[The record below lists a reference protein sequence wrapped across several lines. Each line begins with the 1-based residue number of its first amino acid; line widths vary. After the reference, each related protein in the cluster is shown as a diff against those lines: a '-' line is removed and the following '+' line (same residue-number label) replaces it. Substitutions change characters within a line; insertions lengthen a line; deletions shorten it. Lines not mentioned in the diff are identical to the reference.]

1 MDLQQMLEAVLA
13 AEPYKMILSNPYR
26 KDEQFRRIVINRL
39 ETCWQAE
46 KYTEKQ
52 VFHENMS
59 EETLKLFL
67 EGAMGQGYRQLNAW
81 DGEREHAVRV
91 SKGGK
96 ASYMK
101 KKTAQAPKEKTGH
114 NRKKNYIL
122 EEGQTIPPLV
132 DMGIFT
138 SEGKIVRSMYDKYRQ
153 INRFVELI
161 DDEIGTLPKDRTL
174 TVIDFGCGKSYL
186 TFILYYYLTQIRK
199 LDVRIIGLDLKAD
212 VIEHCNRA
220 AEKYGYENLRFELGD
235 INGYECPYPVDMVV
249 SLHACDTATDY
260 ALYNAVRWNARLI
273 FSVPCCQHELN
284 GQMQG
289 GSLPIL
295 TRYGII
301 KERTAALMTDAIRGN
316 LLTKHPDPRRALEY
330 PGENTAGDAAGG
342 GCAEGAV
349 RVPADAG
356 QAAERRRCLTES
368 GAFPYQFL
376 NPSDCRLRSPVLLV
390 GRQFQQTGA
399 EDFRFRTGAGFFG
412 GAEPAVQ
419 MPGVGH
425 IPVIIIF
432 IFIQVVEIQ
441 LFVQV
446 CVLSFAGQF
455 QQAGVPAALVV
466 ISDIFHNRR
475 KEKRKHE
482 IVHTKQEKDNQPFDE
497 KAAVMR
503 IILLIHGSPPLLD
516 VLLPVP

>member
-13 AEPYKMILSNPYR
+13 AEPYKMILSNPCR

-39 ETCWQAE
+39 GDGWQAE

-59 EETLKLFL
+59 EEELKEFL
-67 EGAMGQGYRQLNAW
+67 EGAMRQGYRQLNAW

-212 VIEHCNRA
+212 VIEHCNQA

-284 GQMQG
+284 GQISNEML
-289 GSLPIL
+289 SPVFS
-295 TRYGII
+295 YGIL
-301 KERTAALMTDAIRGN
+301 KERMAALITDGLRAKLLEGAGYETQILEFIDMEHTPKN
-316 LLTKHPDPRRALEY
+316 LLIRAVY
-330 PGENTAGDAAGG
+330 
-342 GCAEGAV
+342 
-349 RVPADAG
+349 
-356 QAAERRRCLTES
+356 
-368 GAFPYQFL
+368 
-376 NPSDCRLRSPVLLV
+376 
-390 GRQFQQTGA
+390 TG
-399 EDFRFRTGAGFFG
+399 
-412 GAEPAVQ
+412 
-419 MPGVGH
+419 
-425 IPVIIIF
+425 
-432 IFIQVVEIQ
+432 
-441 LFVQV
+441 
-446 CVLSFAGQF
+446 
-455 QQAGVPAALVV
+455 
-466 ISDIFHNRR
+466 
-475 KEKRKHE
+475 KRKNLDS
-482 IVHTKQEKDNQPFDE
+482 TKRCMEELHVQ
-497 KAAVMR
+497 
-503 IILLIHGSPPLLD
+503 PLLAR
-516 VLLPVP
+516 LLSSQEVEAK